1 MKHGMSQKLE
11 SVQPS
16 EEAISILVAED
27 DEIVRK
33 LLGAI
38 IARKFPEVT
47 VYLAE
52 NGRAGLELFK
62 GHRPPIVITDINMPE
77 MDGFQMVDAIRSIEA
92 ETKILVITAYDTSD
106 YCEKFDR
113 MGVEGYI
120 VKPIAFEK
128 LFVAIE
134 RCLAGIV
141 PAR

>member
-1 MKHGMSQKLE
+1 MRHGTSRKRE
-11 SVQPS
+11 SAQPS

-27 DEIVRK
+27 DKIVRK

-62 GHRPPIVITDINMPE
+62 GHRPQIVITDINMPE

-106 YCEKFDR
+106 YCKKFDR
-113 MGVEGYI
+113 MGVEDFI

-134 RCLAGIV
+134 RCLAEIA